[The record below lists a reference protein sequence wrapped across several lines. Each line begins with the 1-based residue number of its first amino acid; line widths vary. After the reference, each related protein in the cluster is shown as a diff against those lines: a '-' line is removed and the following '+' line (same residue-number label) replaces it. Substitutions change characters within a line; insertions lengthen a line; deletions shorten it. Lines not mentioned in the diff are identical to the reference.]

1 MPARLVLSAVASLTD
16 TSVLRRSTLLRQITC
31 ARLPSAIL
39 ASWSKQARR
48 RGVRI
53 GAPAM
58 ILLGFIH
65 DLANG
70 KYVDSPRDAKQLA
83 RFAAVCK
90 EAAYLSST
98 GWLDDSFVEHPSLDG
113 VWFRDFTRETL
124 EEFAVLETTYE
135 DREFMT
141 EYLKQFVKALQS
153 LWDCDFA
160 ELEADRSERELKESI
175 LRAQAAAEE
184 RRAQCA
190 AARKRR
196 REEMQSDEHFRK
208 YWKQAEEGDAEAAA
222 FFESVGWPVTE
233 PAE

>member
-1 MPARLVLSAVASLTD
+1 MVKASK
-16 TSVLRRSTLLRQITC
+16 
-31 ARLPSAIL
+31 L
-39 ASWSKQARR
+39 AAAAA
-48 RGVRI
+48 RI
-53 GAPAM
+53 GA
-58 ILLGFIH
+58 LLDMFLLQFIH

-90 EAAYLSST
+90 EAAYLSAT
-98 GWLDDSFVEHPSLDG
+98 GWLDDRFVEHPSLD
-113 VWFRDFTRETL
+113 WFRDFTRETL

-160 ELEADRSERELKESI
+160 ELEADRSERELKETI
-175 LRAQAAAEE
+175 LRLRAAAEE
-184 RRAQCA
+184 RRAQRA
-190 AARKRR
+190 ADRKRL
-196 REEMQSDEHFRK
+196 REEMLSDEHFRK
-208 YWKQAEEGDAEAAA
+208 YRKQAEEGDAEAAA

>member
-1 MPARLVLSAVASLTD
+1 MAAA
-16 TSVLRRSTLLRQITC
+16 
-31 ARLPSAIL
+31 
-39 ASWSKQARR
+39 
-48 RGVRI
+48 RI
-53 GAPAM
+53 GA
-58 ILLGFIH
+58 LLDMFLLQFIH

-135 DREFMT
+135 DREYVIESLT
-141 EYLKQFVKALQS
+141 TIVKVLQLK
-153 LWDCDFA
+153 WDCDFA

-175 LRAQAAAEE
+175 LRARAAAEE
-184 RRAQCA
+184 RRAQRA
-190 AARKRR
+190 ADRKRL
-196 REEMQSDEHFRK
+196 REEMLSDEHFRK
-208 YWKQAEEGDAEAAA
+208 YRKQAEEGDAEAAA

-233 PAE
+233 PAAGPMVSRVTVAVMVQ

>member
-1 MPARLVLSAVASLTD
+1 
-16 TSVLRRSTLLRQITC
+16 
-31 ARLPSAIL
+31 
-39 ASWSKQARR
+39 
-48 RGVRI
+48 
-53 GAPAM
+53 M

-90 EAAYLSST
+90 EADYLSAT
-98 GWLDDSFVEHPSLDG
+98 GWLDDRFVEHPSLDG

-141 EYLKQFVKALQS
+141 EYLKQFVKALQP

-175 LRAQAAAEE
+175 LRARAAAKE
-184 RRAQCA
+184 RRAQRA

-196 REEMQSDEHFRK
+196 REEMLSDEHFRK
-208 YWKQAEEGDAEAAA
+208 YRKQAEEGDAEAAA

>member
-1 MPARLVLSAVASLTD
+1 M
-16 TSVLRRSTLLRQITC
+16 
-31 ARLPSAIL
+31 
-39 ASWSKQARR
+39 
-48 RGVRI
+48 RI

-70 KYVDSPRDAKQLA
+70 KYVDSPRDANQLA

-90 EAAYLSST
+90 EAAYLSAT
-98 GWLDDSFVEHPSLDG
+98 GWLDDRFVEHPSLDG

-160 ELEADRSERELKESI
+160 ELEADRSERELKESM
-175 LRAQAAAEE
+175 LRARAAAEE
-184 RRAQCA
+184 RRAQRA
-190 AARKRR
+190 AARKRL
-196 REEMQSDEHFRK
+196 REELLSDEHFRK
-208 YWKQAEEGDAEAAA
+208 YRKQAEEGDAEAAA

>member
-1 MPARLVLSAVASLTD
+1 
-16 TSVLRRSTLLRQITC
+16 
-31 ARLPSAIL
+31 
-39 ASWSKQARR
+39 
-48 RGVRI
+48 
-53 GAPAM
+53 M

-70 KYVDSPRDAKQLA
+70 KYVDSPRDAMQLA

-90 EAAYLSST
+90 EADYLSAT
-98 GWLDDSFVEHPSLDG
+98 GWLDDRFVEHPSLD
-113 VWFRDFTRETL
+113 WFRDFTRETL

-153 LWDCDFA
+153 LWNCDIA
-160 ELEADRSERELKESI
+160 ELEADRSELELKEST
-175 LRAQAAAEE
+175 AQ
-184 RRAQCA
+184 RA
-190 AARKRR
+190 AARKRL
-196 REEMQSDEHFRK
+196 REEMLSDEHFRK
-208 YWKQAEEGDAEAAA
+208 YRKQAEEGDAEAAA

>member
-1 MPARLVLSAVASLTD
+1 MVKASK
-16 TSVLRRSTLLRQITC
+16 
-31 ARLPSAIL
+31 L
-39 ASWSKQARR
+39 AAAAA
-48 RGVRI
+48 RI
-53 GAPAM
+53 GA
-58 ILLGFIH
+58 LLDMFLLQFIH

-70 KYVDSPRDAKQLA
+70 KYVDSPRDAMQLA

-90 EAAYLSST
+90 EADYLSAT
-98 GWLDDSFVEHPSLDG
+98 GWLDDRFVEHPSLD
-113 VWFRDFTRETL
+113 WFRDFTRETL

-175 LRAQAAAEE
+175 LRARAAAEE
-184 RRAQCA
+184 RRAQRA
-190 AARKRR
+190 ADRKRL
-196 REEMQSDEHFRK
+196 REEMLSDEHFRK
-208 YWKQAEEGDAEAAA
+208 YRKQAEEGDAEAAA

>member
-1 MPARLVLSAVASLTD
+1 MVKASK
-16 TSVLRRSTLLRQITC
+16 
-31 ARLPSAIL
+31 L
-39 ASWSKQARR
+39 AAAAA
-48 RGVRI
+48 RI
-53 GAPAM
+53 GA
-58 ILLGFIH
+58 LLDMFLLQLIH

-135 DREFMT
+135 DREFVT
-141 EYLKQFVKALQS
+141 EYLKPIVKTLQS
-153 LWDCDFA
+153 KWNADFA
-160 ELEADRSERELKESI
+160 EFEANRSEREKEEEI
-175 LRAQAAAEE
+175 LRFRAALEE
-184 RRAQCA
+184 KRAQRA
-190 AARKRR
+190 ADRKRR

-208 YWKQAEEGDAEAAA
+208 YRKQAEEGDAEAAA

>member
-1 MPARLVLSAVASLTD
+1 MF
-16 TSVLRRSTLLRQITC
+16 LLQ
-31 ARLPSAIL
+31 L
-39 ASWSKQARR
+39 
-48 RGVRI
+48 
-53 GAPAM
+53 
-58 ILLGFIH
+58 IH

-98 GWLDDSFVEHPSLDG
+98 GWSDDSFVEHPSLDG

-153 LWDCDFA
+153 LWNCDIA
-160 ELEADRSERELKESI
+160 ELEADRSELELKEST
-175 LRAQAAAEE
+175 AQ
-184 RRAQCA
+184 RA
-190 AARKRR
+190 AARKRL
-196 REEMQSDEHFRK
+196 REEMLSDEHFRK
-208 YWKQAEEGDAEAAA
+208 YRKQAEEGDAEAAA

>member
-1 MPARLVLSAVASLTD
+1 MF
-16 TSVLRRSTLLRQITC
+16 LLQ
-31 ARLPSAIL
+31 L
-39 ASWSKQARR
+39 
-48 RGVRI
+48 
-53 GAPAM
+53 
-58 ILLGFIH
+58 IH

-135 DREFMT
+135 DREYVIEFF
-141 EYLKQFVKALQS
+141 KHVVKALQS
-153 LWDCDFA
+153 KWNCDFA
-160 ELEADRSERELKESI
+160 ELEANRSERELKETTVR
-175 LRAQAAAEE
+175 LRAAAEE
-184 RRAQCA
+184 KRAERA

-208 YWKQAEEGDAEAAA
+208 YRKLAEEGDAEAAA
-222 FFESVGWPVTE
+222 FFERVGWPITE

>member
-1 MPARLVLSAVASLTD
+1 MVKASK
-16 TSVLRRSTLLRQITC
+16 
-31 ARLPSAIL
+31 L
-39 ASWSKQARR
+39 AAAAA
-48 RGVRI
+48 RI
-53 GAPAM
+53 GA
-58 ILLGFIH
+58 LLDMFLLQFIH

-70 KYVDSPRDAKQLA
+70 KYVASPRDAMQLA

-90 EAAYLSST
+90 EAAYLSAT
-98 GWLDDSFVEHPSLDG
+98 GWLDDRFVEHPSLD
-113 VWFRDFTRETL
+113 WFRDFTRETL

-160 ELEADRSERELKESI
+160 ELEADRSERELKENKVR
-175 LRAQAAAEE
+175 LRAAAEE
-184 RRAQCA
+184 RRAQRA
-190 AARKRR
+190 ADRKRL
-196 REEMQSDEHFRK
+196 REEMLSDEHFRK
-208 YWKQAEEGDAEAAA
+208 YRKQAEEGDAEAAA

>member
-1 MPARLVLSAVASLTD
+1 MVKASK
-16 TSVLRRSTLLRQITC
+16 
-31 ARLPSAIL
+31 L
-39 ASWSKQARR
+39 AAAAA
-48 RGVRI
+48 RI
-53 GAPAM
+53 GA
-58 ILLGFIH
+58 LLDMFLLQLIH

-90 EAAYLSST
+90 EAAYLSAT
-98 GWLDDSFVEHPSLDG
+98 GCVDDRWVEHPSLDG

-141 EYLKQFVKALQS
+141 EYLKQFVKALQP

-175 LRAQAAAEE
+175 LRARAAAEE
-184 RRAQCA
+184 RRAQRA

-208 YWKQAEEGDAEAAA
+208 YRKLAEEGDAEAAA
-222 FFESVGWPVTE
+222 FFERVGWPITE